1 MSLTLA
7 ALQRKKPATDE
18 VLIASDSD
26 QRRKLDAAQQRLSMA
41 QIGGGAEAI
50 ETAEAS
56 LEAVK
61 AEIRKTGIA
70 FTLTAVGRP
79 RWDELL
85 IEHRP
90 TEAMQAE
97 DADKDE
103 TERRSFN
110 PETFWPALLAESV
123 LDSKLTAE
131 QWDKAVFRSKDWTA
145 QELSMLR
152 TKAVDVN
159 KDSLVVDLGN

>member
-1 MSLTLA
+1 MALTLA

-18 VLIASDSD
+18 VLIAADST
-26 QRRKLDAAQQRLSMA
+26 QKRSLDAAQQRLSMA

-50 ETAEAS
+50 AAAEEA

-70 FTLTAVGRP
+70 FTLVAVGRP

-90 TEAMQAE
+90 TDEMLKEDEAKAE
-97 DADKDE
+97 D
-103 TERRSFN
+103 ERRTFN
-110 PETFWPALLAESV
+110 PATFWPALLAESV
-123 LDSKLTAE
+123 PDSKLTAE
-131 QWDKAVFRSKDWTA
+131 QWDKAVFTSKDWTA
-145 QELSMLR
+145 EELSALR
-152 TKAVDVN
+152 SKAVDVN
-159 KDSLVVDLGN
+159 KDSLVIDLGN